1 MSLPRSKVSC
11 DSHDSDSCFY
21 RYGHDSN
28 FGLASYS
35 DHWRLC
41 RRIFH
46 QTFNVNVAATFH
58 PMQLRKARQMIMNV
72 IDHPSDYKSH
82 YST

>member
-1 MSLPRSKVSC
+1 MFRNRLDV
-11 DSHDSDSCFY
+11 DSCFS

-28 FGLASYS
+28 FAFAKYGE
-35 DHWRLC
+35 HWRLC

-46 QTFNVNVAATFH
+46 QTFRADAVVTLH
-58 PMQLRKARQMIMNV
+58 PMQLRKAREMILNMM
-72 IDHPSDYKSH
+72 DDPSDYISH